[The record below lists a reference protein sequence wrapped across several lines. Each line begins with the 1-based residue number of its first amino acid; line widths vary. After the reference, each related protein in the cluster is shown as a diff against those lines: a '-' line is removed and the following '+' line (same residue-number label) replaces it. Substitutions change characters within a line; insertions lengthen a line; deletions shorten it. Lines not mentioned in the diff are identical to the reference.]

1 MGYSQVALEDKIL
14 QMYPEILQS
23 GISPRLSF
31 DDSKH
36 AWAVKFVK
44 GAKSATVFLDK
55 KMLIYVWITRIA
67 KLLKQNC
74 VMLSRTLKKAKEN
87 RG

>member
-36 AWAVKFVK
+36 AWVVKFVK
-44 GAKSATVFLDK
+44 GTRSATVFLDK
-55 KMLIYVWITRIA
+55 KDADSCMDNTYREAFKTDLCDVI
-67 KLLKQNC
+67 KNLEK
-74 VMLSRTLKKAKEN
+74 S
-87 RG
+87 